1 MVLYIAGR
9 ISDHTTL
16 ESGFRSEF
24 NLTDFRSAFAANYGG
39 VYTDYYIYQD
49 SETSSDSLRI
59 KNGDDWIAVWTGDAI
74 TGISFA
80 TEDAKKWIDVSIDRT
95 SFMADNSESVLLKA
109 SVLLANKSGVDT
121 AFDGNIDIPV
131 HTSEGSRKLRFRF
144 ISGKASRAV
153 TTTVAGIW
161 RFPAIKVS
169 GYRNNNSAT
178 FESIQ

>member
-1 MVLYIAGR
+1 MVLYIAGK
-9 ISDHTTL
+9 IATHTTL

-24 NLTDFRSAFAANYGG
+24 NLTDFRSAFANNYGG

-49 SETSSDSLRI
+49 AETSADSIRI
-59 KNGDDWIAVWTGDAI
+59 KDGDDFVAVWTGNTI
-74 TGISFA
+74 TGVSFA
-80 TEDAKKWIDVSIDRT
+80 AEDAKKWVDVSVDRT

-121 AFDGNIDIPV
+121 AFNENIDIPV

-144 ISGKASRAV
+144 INGKASRAV

-161 RFPAIKVS
+161 RFPAMKVS
-169 GYRNNNSAT
+169 GYRNNNSTT